1 MESVRILKKAAALLV
16 FVSLCLAF
24 HCLSVF
30 GAGGR
35 IEHTHENTVRIYDQK
50 GNLVTMTAR
59 KVFAGDEIITA
70 AGDYY
75 RVVVVRNKDAQA
87 KLVGKDENYLAWTDY
102 FHNYAAVTAANWGG
116 RPVGVY
122 HTHTDESYLPS
133 DGKPSIPF
141 RGGIYQVGN
150 EFVESL
156 QENKVDVKYYKTPHD
171 PHDNNAYTRSRRTAM
186 GLLKSNPIALFDIHR
201 DGVPDPDFF
210 KEEVSG
216 EDVAQLR
223 IVVGRQNPKMKSNMD
238 FASRLMA
245 YANKVHPGL
254 VKEIYKGQGNYNQD
268 LLSTAIL
275 LEAGTYTNNK
285 ALAENGIKF
294 LAEAVPVV
302 LGVNNPGTGIT
313 SDEAGNTGWNVAL
326 WLVLLTL
333 LAGSFFSILN
343 FGWKGTIDGLKRLG
357 RRFAESEI
365 WIRIQQTILNSYRWA
380 REGIENFKVR
390 KYKQ

>member
-1 MESVRILKKAAALLV
+1 MESVRILKKAAGLLV
-16 FVSLCLAF
+16 FISLCLTF
-24 HCLSVF
+24 HCPSVF
-30 GAGGR
+30 GVENR
-35 IEHTHENTVRIYDQK
+35 IDHTHEYTVRINDQK

-59 KVFAGDEIITA
+59 KVFTGDEIITA
-70 AGDYY
+70 AGDHYL
-75 RVVVVRNKDAQA
+75 VVAVKNKDAQA
-87 KLVGKDENYLAWTDY
+87 KLVGQDENYLAWTDY
-102 FHNYAAVTAANWGG
+102 FNNYAMVPAANWGG

-223 IVVGRQNPKMKSNMD
+223 IVIGRQNPKMKSNMD

-268 LLSTAIL
+268 LLSTSIL

-285 ALAENGIKF
+285 VLAENGIKF

-302 LGVNNPGTGIT
+302 LGVNDIGTGIT

-343 FGWKGTIDGLKRLG
+343 FGWKGTIDGLKRSG
-357 RRFAESEI
+357 RRLAESEI
-365 WIRIQQTILNSYRWA
+365 WIRIKQTVLNSHSRA
-380 REGIENFKVR
+380 RESIEELKIR
-390 KYKQ
+390 KNKQ